1 LNESSN
7 VPHVLNLKTLPLEPW
22 KKTAFPV
29 LFSGLGGSIPLQLPA
44 NLTLNM
50 KWTYCPGEV
59 RGSEYLDASASTAF
73 RAGAGRC
80 LAKPSMTMGILGRK
94 HDCVHRARA

>member
-44 NLTLNM
+44 QPHTEH
-50 KWTYCPGEV
+50 EV
-59 RGSEYLDASASTAF
+59 DLLPRGS
-73 RAGAGRC
+73 AGERISGRQRIH
-80 LAKPSMTMGILGRK
+80 G
-94 HDCVHRARA
+94 V